1 MPPNTKKTI
10 VKKIYALMIE
20 FANTSFLSVHY
31 TYSLEDAFKMA
42 KIEFWKQNPKYL
54 TSVLTESMLGARIG
68 LFSIKTLKELSETQ
82 EILPK
87 VVDNNHE
94 KLPQIFDSFTEK
106 AKIDGMKTISVIETD
121 SKKLELEIAN
131 KKNKIMREIIKNKD
145 RLYFESNKTMFTS
158 AECKYI
164 EEHLK

>member
-1 MPPNTKKTI
+1 M
-10 VKKIYALMIE
+10 
-20 FANTSFLSVHY
+20 
-31 TYSLEDAFKMA
+31 
-42 KIEFWKQNPKYL
+42 
-54 TSVLTESMLGARIG
+54 
-68 LFSIKTLKELSETQ
+68 